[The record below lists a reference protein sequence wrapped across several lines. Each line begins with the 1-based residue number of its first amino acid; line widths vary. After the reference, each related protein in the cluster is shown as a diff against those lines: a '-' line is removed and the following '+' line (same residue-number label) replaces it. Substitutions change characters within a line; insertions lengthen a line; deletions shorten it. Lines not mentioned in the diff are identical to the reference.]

1 MRATLP
7 LTLLPIIVMMQPCP
21 LIPATHDRRFGRV
34 FAWWVRRM
42 LRSDFAAVRLRPGA
56 RGVLEDL
63 ARHDGPAA
71 VLLTHGS
78 WWDPLIGIFLAD
90 AFMPVR
96 QGCGP
101 IDAAMLRKFGFFRK
115 LGLFGI
121 DPDHPDAA
129 QVMRAHVLEIFASQT
144 RPTLWITAQGRFVDP
159 RGELELR
166 PGAASVCAGATN
178 AKAACVAIEYPF
190 LLERK
195 PEVVVHAVAVQT
207 PARPSTAHWHRAMT
221 QAMDT
226 ARRELANDVTAR
238 DVSAHETLV
247 SRATSVNP
255 IYELWRTLR
264 GGDAKVTQDHRAGRG
279 A

>member
-1 MRATLP
+1 
-7 LTLLPIIVMMQPCP
+7 MMQPCP
-21 LIPATHDRRFGRV
+21 LIPATNDRRFARV

-42 LRSDFAAVRLRPGA
+42 LRSDFASVRLRPGA
-56 RGVLEDL
+56 RGVLEDI
-63 ARHDGPAA
+63 ARHQGPAA

-78 WWDPLIGIFLAD
+78 WWDPLLGLFLAD
-90 AFMPVR
+90 TFMPAR
-96 QGCGP
+96 QACAP

-129 QVMRAHVLEIFASQT
+129 RVMRSHVLEVFASQR
-144 RPTLWITAQGRFVDP
+144 RPTLWIAAQGRFVDP

-166 PGAASVCAGATN
+166 PGAASVCAATTN

-195 PEVVVHAVAVQT
+195 PEVVVHAVAVDA
-207 PARPSTAHWHRAMT
+207 PARPSTPHWHRAMT
-221 QAMDT
+221 RAMDA
-226 ARRELANDVTAR
+226 ARRDLAGDVTAR
-238 DVSAHETLV
+238 DVAAYETLAAR
-247 SRATSVNP
+247 STSVNP
-255 IYELWRTLR
+255 IYDLWRSLR
-264 GGDAKVTQDHRAGRG
+264 GGDARVKDAHRAGRG

>member
-1 MRATLP
+1 
-7 LTLLPIIVMMQPCP
+7 MMDQAP
-21 LIPATHDRRFGRV
+21 LIPATTDRRFARV

-42 LRSDFAAVRLRPGA
+42 LRSDFAAVRLRAGA
-56 RGVLEDL
+56 RSVLEAV
-63 ARHDGPAA
+63 ARHEGPAA

-78 WWDPLIGIFLAD
+78 WWDPLVGVFLAD
-90 AFMPVR
+90 RFMPAR
-96 QGCGP
+96 DGCAP
-101 IDAAMLRKFGFFRK
+101 IDATMLRKFGFFRK

-121 DPDHPDAA
+121 EPDHPGAARAMRDHVLGLFAA
-129 QVMRAHVLEIFASQT
+129 QA

-166 PGAASVCAGATN
+166 PGAASVCAGARN

-195 PEVVVHAVAVQT
+195 PEVVIHAVEVPA

-221 QAMDT
+221 QAMDA
-226 ARRELANDVTAR
+226 ARRALAADITAR
-238 DVSAHETLV
+238 DVATYETLL
-247 SRATSVNP
+247 SRAGSVNP
-255 IYELWRTLR
+255 VYDLWRALR
-264 GGDAKVTQDHRAGRG
+264 GGNAKVEDSHRGGRG